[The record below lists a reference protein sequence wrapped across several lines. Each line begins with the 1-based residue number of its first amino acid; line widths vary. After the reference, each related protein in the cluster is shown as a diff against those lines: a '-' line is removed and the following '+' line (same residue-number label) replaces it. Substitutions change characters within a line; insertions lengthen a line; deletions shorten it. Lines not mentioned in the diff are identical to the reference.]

1 MCSTYKKSVLKIR
14 NKEQYRSN
22 AQSCARASVAVSS
35 ALPIEYQNHQTARAR
50 ARVSVKPCHRIRV
63 ALFPRQRSWI
73 ARRWWCPV
81 RVEGW
86 LRRGDRRPFRRACG
100 TATSRRRVGRFD
112 PADPFPNLPAGN
124 SAGSWNAGGQAKRA
138 YPAIRLCLFRP
149 PSRPNRTTRADG
161 SCACTAAAVVKGSDW
176 LADTRPAKPREWR
189 RCRDVVVGVDASS
202 FFTIWIN
209 FYIFLI

>member
-1 MCSTYKKSVLKIR
+1 MLNPVCVLQSQYPAPSQLNIR
-14 NKEQYRSN
+14 TTKR
-22 AQSCARASVAVSS
+22 
-35 ALPIEYQNHQTARAR
+35 RAR

-81 RVEGW
+81 RGEGW

-189 RCRDVVVGVDASS
+189 RCRDVVVGWMLVVFSQS
-202 FFTIWIN
+202 EL
-209 FYIFLI
+209 IFIYF